1 MLSAA
6 GNSTTKL
13 TQTHDPAASGILG
26 IELFYPKA
34 KWLQQPWVTQQ
45 AEASSYK
52 RPDFTE
58 AF

>member
-1 MLSAA
+1 MLSVA

-13 TQTHDPAASGILG
+13 TQTHDPAAAGISGV
-26 IELFYPKA
+26 EPFYPKA
-34 KWLQQPWVTQQ
+34 KWLQPWVTQQ

-58 AF
+58 DF